1 MQSERIIIAGA
12 GDFGLE
18 VYDWLLLCKSS
29 VAGFIDD
36 IKAPGALL
44 PAPLLGTISEFEPR
58 PEHRIL
64 LAISEPAIRKRL
76 AQTLYQRGAQFTTMG
91 CEVTAAPSASW
102 GEGTICCP
110 HSLLGAQSKVG
121 AHCHINVSASIG
133 HHVKLGDYCTVSSH
147 VDLCGHVEVGECV
160 LFGSHAVVLPG
171 IKIGAG
177 AVIGAGAIVTRDVPR
192 ETTVYAESA
201 RRL

>member
-1 MQSERIIIAGA
+1 MQERIIIAGA

-18 VYDWLLLCKSS
+18 IYDWLLLCKAN

-36 IKAPGALL
+36 VKSPGDLL

-58 PEHRIL
+58 PEHRLL
-64 LAISEPAIRKRL
+64 LAIGDPTIRKRL
-76 AQTLYQRGAQFTTMG
+76 AQTLYARGAQFTTMG
-91 CEVTAAPSASW
+91 CEVTTAPSASW

-110 HSLLGAQSKVG
+110 HSLLAARAKVG

-147 VDLCGHVEVGECV
+147 VDICGNVEVEERV
-160 LFGSHAVVLPG
+160 FFGSHAVVLPKV
-171 IKIGAG
+171 KIGAG

-192 ETTVYAESA
+192 ETTVYAEAA